1 MRYAAFFAG
10 DLSLRATITTSLL
23 FCVSLA
29 VFGWYLVSLTIG
41 LNDIRIRLI
50 SSHIHL
56 ILLGFSLIYSSS
68 IISQATRNSYGGMA
82 GKVIGFITS
91 LLVMIIGMVII
102 IFVSSGELAWMI
114 YVGEG
119 LILKGS

>member
-23 FCVSLA
+23 VCVSLA
-29 VFGWYLVSLTIG
+29 VVGWYLVSLTIG
-41 LNDIRIRLI
+41 LDDIRIRLI

-68 IISQATRNSYGGMA
+68 IISQATRNSYGGMV
-82 GKVIGFITS
+82 GKIIGFITS

>member
-23 FCVSLA
+23 LCVSFA

-41 LNDIRIRLI
+41 LDDIRIRLI

-68 IISQATRNSYGGMA
+68 IISQATRNSYGAMV
-82 GKVIGFITS
+82 GKIIGFITS